1 MTGVCLA
8 AGATRSRGP
17 LAACLWQ
24 GDGTYSGKPTGNFL
38 DFLDF
43 LDFLAPGILA
53 QSALFVSISYGIA
66 VIWEHDLGY
75 CTSSW

>member
-8 AGATRSRGP
+8 AGRRAHAGRW
-17 LAACLWQ
+17 LLVFWQ

-66 VIWEHDLGY
+66 VIWERDLGY